1 MSSDDIEAGG
11 EPPCL
16 MGLLD
21 EQGQVPNRHTGAVP
35 LIQAKR
41 VYEPASASDGYRVLV
56 DRLWPRGMTKEAAQ
70 IDRWM
75 REVAP
80 SDALRRWFGHDAER
94 WDEFRQRYRH
104 ELSGPDRRDAVNELV
119 RQARRGP
126 LTLVYAARD
135 PAHNDAIVLRDVLLS
150 ALQQEET

>member
-1 MSSDDIEAGG
+1 
-11 EPPCL
+11 
-16 MGLLD
+16 
-21 EQGQVPNRHTGAVP
+21 
-35 LIQAKR
+35 
-41 VYEPASASDGYRVLV
+41 VLV
-56 DRLWPRGMTKEAAQ
+56 DRLWPRGVTKQAAQ

-94 WDEFRQRYRH
+94 WDEFRQRYRQ
-104 ELSGPDRRDAVNELV
+104 ELSGPDRRDAVSELV

-135 PAHNDAIVLRDVLLS
+135 TVHNDAIVLRDVLLS
-150 ALQQEET
+150 ALQQEQT